1 MPWVGDFSVSDVA
14 LRASPLSTLSPLSYV
29 FVMYYNGAVVVVVVF
44 ACVVYVYKSS
54 GRSFALSLI
63 LEAGALQDLWRP
75 TPFPSVHPSI
85 PPLFCCTTYSTQ
97 LCVYVCPLL
106 LLLQTLPPPQLPPP
120 SSPPPPLLV
129 AVTLMQMQLTR

>member
-1 MPWVGDFSVSDVA
+1 MPWVGYFVSDVA
-14 LRASPLSTLSPLSYV
+14 LQASPLSSLSPLSYV
-29 FVMYYNGAVVVVVVF
+29 FVMYCNGAVVVVVFV
-44 ACVVYVYKSS
+44 CVVYVYKSS

-85 PPLFCCTTYSTQ
+85 PPLFSCTTYSTQ

-106 LLLQTLPPPQLPPP
+106 LLSQTLPPPQLPPP
-120 SSPPPPLLV
+120 APPPPLPLLV